1 MPPVITKRTI
11 TWLLSIAI
19 ISVALLL
26 LSTTFKKE
34 KAHPVTK
41 EPEILQNTSLQPKI
55 QLIGKSFEGR
65 DIKVYT
71 YGDGPTHLVFVGGIH
86 GGYEWNTV
94 LLAYGIIDYLNA
106 HLERIP
112 KNITISILPSV
123 NPDAIFK
130 VARKV
135 GRFSVEDVTTDK
147 KILASARFNA
157 RDVDLNRN
165 FDCKWQ
171 AKSTWQSKTV
181 SAGTAPFSEP
191 EARLIKEY
199 LLKVSPAAVVF
210 WHSKS
215 NGVYASQCEQGIPSG
230 TRDLMNTYAQASG
243 YPAIDSFDAYVVT
256 GAAEDWL
263 ASIGIPAITVELKT
277 HEGLDL
283 EKNIAGT
290 QAIIKR
296 YTK

>member
-1 MPPVITKRTI
+1 MPPVLTKRTI
-11 TWLLSIAI
+11 TWLLSIAVI
-19 ISVALLL
+19 GIALLF
-26 LSTTFKKE
+26 LSTAFKKE
-34 KAHPVTK
+34 NTLPVAK
-41 EPEILQNTSLQPKI
+41 EPEVKQEVSLQPKI
-55 QLIGKSFEGR
+55 HLIGKSFEGR
-65 DIKVYT
+65 DIEAYT

-106 HLERIP
+106 HLQRIP

-130 VARKV
+130 VTGKV
-135 GRFSVEDVTTDK
+135 GRFSTEDVTTDK
-147 KILASARFNA
+147 KILTSARFNA

-171 AKSTWQSKTV
+171 AKSTWRSKTV
-181 SAGTAPFSEP
+181 SAGTAVFSEP
-191 EARLIKEY
+191 ETKIIKDF
-199 LLKVSPAAVVF
+199 LLKSVPAAVVF

-215 NGVYASQCEQGIPSG
+215 NGVYASQCEQGILST

-290 QAIIKR
+290 QAIIER

>member
-1 MPPVITKRTI
+1 MPPILNKRTI
-11 TWLLSIAI
+11 TWLLSITVI
-19 ISVALLL
+19 GVALLL

-34 KAHPVTK
+34 NTLPVAK
-41 EPEILQNTSLQPKI
+41 EPEVKQEVSPQPKI

-65 DIKVYT
+65 DIEAYT
-71 YGDGPTHLVFVGGIH
+71 YGDGLTHLVFVGGIH

-130 VARKV
+130 VTGKE
-135 GRFSVEDVTTDK
+135 GRFSVEDVTPDK
-147 KILASARFNA
+147 KILTSARFNA

-171 AKSTWQSKTV
+171 TKSTWQTKTV
-181 SAGTAPFSEP
+181 SAGTAVFSEP
-191 EARLIKEY
+191 ETKIIKDF
-199 LLKVSPAAVVF
+199 LLKSVPAAVIF

-215 NGVYASQCEQGIPSG
+215 NGVYASQCEQGILSG

-277 HEGLDL
+277 HEGMDL
-283 EKNIAGT
+283 GKNIAGT
-290 QAIIKR
+290 QAVIER